1 MNSPRAVRYLVC
13 FILLFAALGGLL
25 GGSVVFAAEEG
36 DNDPDSPPPGQEEVP
51 PEGPIEF
58 ECGFPSVEGSGNE
71 TFKYDVLVIP
81 ATNEVAGAYDF
92 NVIAPPGWEATV
104 WGDHPAKRVGTI
116 DFGGRRV
123 ASQVMTVRAEAI
135 KGKTPEPGEYVIT
148 LEMTSG
154 ELKGTFDLTA
164 VVTANYEFNIRTD
177 TGRLSTEVKGT
188 EDKHISILLENTG
201 TAAIDNIILSAIE
214 PEGWNITFDPDKI
227 DSLEPGL
234 KQEVDVVVRPPERA
248 IVNDYTVTLR
258 AESENGT
265 ETLKLRITVQAPR
278 TMTAAGIGITA
289 SVIVGLVFLF
299 KRTSM
304 RYTTGASRRQ

>member
-1 MNSPRAVRYLVC
+1 M
-13 FILLFAALGGLL
+13 
-25 GGSVVFAAEEG
+25 VFAAEEG

-116 DFGGRRV
+116 DFGGKRV

-164 VVTANYEFNIRTD
+164 VVTANYEFNIRTG

-248 IVNDYTVTLR
+248 IVNDYTVVLR

-304 RYTTGASRRQ
+304 RYTTGASHRQIEAIALIKTKVQACQQGGGISYE